1 MIRISQRPFRG
12 AFFAPASGK
21 RPWAP
26 PGHAAAVFQSPR
38 SESEPPRG
46 LGRGSMEFAHTR
58 RAGAHVPA
66 PGAGTL
72 RGPQT
77 PQPCRRHGCAPAAP
91 YTARLPFCPGP
102 ASRPPPQNGGH
113 PFLRHAGALP
123 AYLSR
128 FTQIADKSI
137 PVVCSAY
144 PWCPVAFPGG
154 GFTRGRGSAQRFSR
168 R

>member
-12 AFFAPASGK
+12 AFFAPPGACSGRVPKPQIRKRASPEGWDAEI
-21 RPWAP
+21 RSLRI
-26 PGHAAAVFQSPR
+26 HA
-38 SESEPPRG
+38 
-46 LGRGSMEFAHTR
+46 GRGARS
-58 RAGAHVPA
+58 G

-72 RGPQT
+72 RGPQP

-91 YTARLPFCPGP
+91 YTARLPFCRAPLPG
-102 ASRPPPQNGGH
+102 R

>member
-12 AFFAPASGK
+12 AFFAPASRK

-58 RAGAHVPA
+58 RAGRTFRPRGRNPA
-66 PGAGTL
+66 GA
-72 RGPQT
+72 QT

-91 YTARLPFCPGP
+91 YTARLPFCR
-102 ASRPPPQNGGH
+102 ASLPGH
-113 PFLRHAGALP
+113 PFLRHAGVLP

-144 PWCPVAFPGG
+144 PWCPAAFPGG

>member
-12 AFFAPASGK
+12 AFFAPASRK

-26 PGHAAAVFQSPR
+26 PGACSDRVPKPQIRKRASPR
-38 SESEPPRG
+38 AG
-46 LGRGSMEFAHTR
+46 TR
-58 RAGAHVPA
+58 EHGVCAYTPGGAHVPA
-66 PGAGTL
+66 PGPEPCGGRRPRSRAAGT
-72 RGPQT
+72 G
-77 PQPCRRHGCAPAAP
+77 AP
-91 YTARLPFCPGP
+91 RLPRIRRGSLFARAPLP
-102 ASRPPPQNGGH
+102 GH

-144 PWCPVAFPGG
+144 PWCPAAFPGG

>member
-12 AFFAPASGK
+12 AFFAPASRK
-21 RPWAP
+21 RPCSKAP
-26 PGHAAAVFQSPR
+26 DPKASLPEGWDAGAWSLRIHA
-38 SESEPPRG
+38 
-46 LGRGSMEFAHTR
+46 GRGARS
-58 RAGAHVPA
+58 GPW
-66 PGAGTL
+66 AGTL
-72 RGPQT
+72 RGPA
-77 PQPCRRHGCAPAAP
+77 APAAVP
-91 YTARLPFCPGP
+91 EARVRPGCPVYGAAPFLPGP
-102 ASRPPPQNGGH
+102 ASRPPSQNGGH

>member
-12 AFFAPASGK
+12 AFFAPASRK
-21 RPWAP
+21 RPCSKAP
-26 PGHAAAVFQSPR
+26 DPKASLPEGWDAEIRSLRIHA
-38 SESEPPRG
+38 
-46 LGRGSMEFAHTR
+46 GRGARS
-58 RAGAHVPA
+58 G

-91 YTARLPFCPGP
+91 YTARLPFCRAPLP
-102 ASRPPPQNGGH
+102 GH

-144 PWCPVAFPGG
+144 PWCPAAFPGG

>member
-26 PGHAAAVFQSPR
+26 PGACSGRVPKPQIRKRASPR
-38 SESEPPRG
+38 AG
-46 LGRGSMEFAHTR
+46 TR
-58 RAGAHVPA
+58 EHGVCAYTPGGAHVPA
-66 PGAGTL
+66 PG
-72 RGPQT
+72 PE
-77 PQPCRRHGCAPAAP
+77 PCGAADPAAVP
-91 YTARLPFCPGP
+91 QARVRPGCPVYGAAPFLPGP
-102 ASRPPPQNGGH
+102 ASRLPPQNGGH